1 MTHDSKSLEYSGS
14 KSDVNCEGLAQD
26 VSEKKDF
33 CMLLKVSSCDTLV
46 INVTASSPASKRS
59 T

>member
-1 MTHDSKSLEYSGS
+1 MTHASKSLEYSGS
-14 KSDVNCEGLAQD
+14 KSDVNCEALAQN

-33 CMLLKVSSCDTLV
+33 YMLLKVSPCDTLV
-46 INVTASSPASKRS
+46 MNVTAFSLTSKRS